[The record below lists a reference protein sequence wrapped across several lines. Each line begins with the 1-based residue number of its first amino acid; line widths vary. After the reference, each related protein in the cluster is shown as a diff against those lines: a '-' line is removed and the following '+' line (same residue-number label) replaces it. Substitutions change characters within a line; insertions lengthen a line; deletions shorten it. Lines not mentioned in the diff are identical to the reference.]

1 MPSAHDFNPPP
12 HGVHPEFGYLCPS
25 RQVRQTVRVALAA
38 AAFGITVGAAGAF
51 VLTPRHDPDLARP
64 QTAATGAPSTIGQ
77 VTASSQ
83 GNTDAQA
90 AAAAATSAP
99 IAPHATAP
107 AANAGTP
114 DGSAT
119 PSTRAGTGKAE
130 PSAALAAR
138 RCQDQAWPFLD
149 SKCMTGAGRKSRNVR
164 VVPASDPAQAA
175 RAAPAAPTAA
185 SPTETSVAAANP
197 PDPVATPTKKR
208 NKTAQNRQ
216 RRRNR
221 DLEDYDPRTAYG
233 APYELRPEPPRRSA
247 WSWSW

>member
-25 RQVRQTVRVALAA
+25 RQVRHTVRVALAA

-64 QTAATGAPSTIGQ
+64 QTAATFAPSTIGQ
-77 VTASSQ
+77 QSASAQ
-83 GNTDAQA
+83 GHAGAQA
-90 AAAAATSAP
+90 AEATAAASRVPSAP
-99 IAPHATAP
+99 AASAP
-107 AANAGTP
+107 AANAAGTP
-114 DGSAT
+114 AT
-119 PSTRAGTGKAE
+119 PSPANAGKAA
-130 PSAALAAR
+130 PSAAPAAR
-138 RCQDQAWPFLD
+138 RCQDQAWPLLD

-175 RAAPAAPTAA
+175 QAAPAVPVAA
-185 SPTETSVAAANP
+185 SPTETSVAAANLP
-197 PDPVATPTKKR
+197 EPVATPTKKR

-221 DLEDYDPRTAYG
+221 DIEDSDPRSAYG
-233 APYELRPEPPRRSA
+233 ASRDLLPEPPRRSA